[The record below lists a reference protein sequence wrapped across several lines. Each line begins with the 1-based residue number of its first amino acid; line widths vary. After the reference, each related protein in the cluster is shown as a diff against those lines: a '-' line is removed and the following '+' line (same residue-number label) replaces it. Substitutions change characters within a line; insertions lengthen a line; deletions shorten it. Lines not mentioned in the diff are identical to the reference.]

1 MKKLIIWSIL
11 FFSVSSFSASFD
23 CSKAGTPIE
32 IEICNSSELSFLDE
46 ALAQAYRSQIASTS
60 ESSLVTSDQ
69 RRWIAETRNKCDD
82 TECLAAVY
90 KKRIIDLQTSVVS
103 STLEQ
108 VAASSF
114 QSAPIESTTVKTATS
129 EVAATASSSQ
139 NTAQPQISS
148 SMVTQKVPTSVQNEA
163 TPQEG
168 EVMSTPEMATN
179 QGLSSLQWKLIGLAL
194 LVNALVTVYLHKL
207 DKLVIYQNYTDA
219 AVTGIAPLVGI
230 LVYFVL
236 RFFELQADKAQVA
249 AVLVFVGLMYFVAKA
264 THRNNNGLSAFFA
277 MSLITKITIVG
288 AYYAIMAA
296 LIFGSGSARKKGERL
311 DAYEARK
318 RREAKAN
325 AAAAAATTVGFV
337 ALSAWVCKESEF
349 VSLAEYLSPTQVV

>member
-1 MKKLIIWSIL
+1 MKKLIAFAVL
-11 FFSVSSFSASFD
+11 LFSVSSFAASFD

-32 IEICNSSELSFLDE
+32 TEICNSSE
-46 ALAQAYRSQIASTS
+46 RSQIASTP
-60 ESSLVTSDQ
+60 ESSQIKSDQ
-69 RRWIAETRNKCDD
+69 RTWIAEIRNKCDD
-82 TECLAAVY
+82 TECLAAAY
-90 KKRIIDLQTSVVS
+90 KKRIVDLQPPVAA
-103 STLEQ
+103 STQEQ

-114 QSAPIESTTVKTATS
+114 QSASIESTTPKTGPS
-129 EVAATASSSQ
+129 EVLITSSSSQ
-139 NTAQPQISS
+139 NTAQAQTSNSS
-148 SMVTQKVPTSVQNEA
+148 VVTQAPPSVQNEA
-163 TPQEG
+163 RYQEG
-168 EVMSTPEMATN
+168 EVIATPEMAEN
-179 QGLSSLQWKLIGLAL
+179 HGLSSLQWKLIGLAL
-194 LVNALVTVYLHKL
+194 LVNALVTIYLHKV

-219 AVTGIAPLVGI
+219 AVTGLAPLVGI
-230 LVYFVL
+230 IVYFVL
-236 RFFELQADKAQVA
+236 RFFELQPDKAQVA
-249 AVLVFVGLMYFVAKA
+249 AALVFVGLMYFVAKS

-296 LIFGSGSARKKGERL
+296 LLFGSGSARKKGERL